1 MTQNISTWYEK
12 ICATTDY
19 QNVEF
24 SEDIRLNIE
33 NWFTAYIFPRHGYN
47 TLSLSIWLIEKIVP
61 LKVQC
66 SYYEIREESEW

>member
-1 MTQNISTWYEK
+1 MVFGFLSRLAYKSNFYVNLSYQSFLNTTQNISTWYEK

-33 NWFTAYIFPRHGYN
+33 N
-47 TLSLSIWLIEKIVP
+47 
-61 LKVQC
+61 
-66 SYYEIREESEW
+66 